1 MGFIFKVQELE
12 KDPTSRVVGDRK
24 VDNVLSTPRNASVH
38 QRHLI
43 NDSTCFKRK
52 SVDALAPPYQNVEA
66 LAPSYRRVE
75 VFAPDCFNVDVF
87 HPPPCSVNI
96 SAPVQDSVE
105 ATAPVQDSV
114 DATAPG
120 YYSVDAYCFAPE
132 CSYPDSSVE
141 APAPDSTVPD
151 SSVEAPAPH
160 ISSVEANQFNNYA
173 PLYSSVDVPGP
184 RKYAPSTDIVE
195 SNVYDNKSNYGEFDW
210 GFVNYEVHFARRQ
223 ILFMLRS

>member
-1 MGFIFKVQELE
+1 MSQHNISAPRSSVDALAPQFQR
-12 KDPTSRVVGDRK
+12 KDAFTSG
-24 VDNVLSTPRNASVH
+24 
-38 QRHLI
+38 
-43 NDSTCFKRK
+43 FKRK
-52 SVDALAPPYQNVEA
+52 SVDALNPPYQNVEA

-75 VFAPDCFNVDVF
+75 VCAPDCFNVDAF
-87 HPPPCSVNI
+87 HPPQCSVDI
-96 SAPVQDSVE
+96 SAPVQG
-105 ATAPVQDSV
+105 SV

-120 YYSVDAYCFAPE
+120 YYSVDAYCFAPK

-173 PLYSSVDVPGP
+173 LFNSSVDIPSP

-195 SNVYDNKSNYGEFDW
+195 SNVCDNKSSYGEFDW
-210 GFVNYEVHFARRQ
+210 GLVNYGVPTSLGIKFSLGFSSSRIDSCSE
-223 ILFMLRS
+223 

>member
-1 MGFIFKVQELE
+1 MGFIFKVQGSER
-12 KDPTSRVVGDRK
+12 DPTSRVVGNSK
-24 VDNVLSTPRNASVH
+24 GENVLPTPRNASVH
-38 QRHLI
+38 Q
-43 NDSTCFKRK
+43 CFKRK
-52 SVDALAPPYQNVEA
+52 SVDALNPPYQNVEA

-75 VFAPDCFNVDVF
+75 VFAPDCFNVNAF
-87 HPPPCSVNI
+87 HPPQCSVDI
-96 SAPVQDSVE
+96 SAPVH
-105 ATAPVQDSV
+105 DSV

-173 PLYSSVDVPGP
+173 LFNSSVDIPSP

-210 GFVNYEVHFARRQ
+210 GFVNYGVHFARRQ
-223 ILFMLRS
+223 I